1 LAFPLLRGIVAA
13 SSKQETPMARFT
25 ALTPETMTARQREVA
40 ENIASGARS
49 GLRGPF
55 PAWLHSPEMADIM
68 QRAGRFMRWDSSF
81 PARLSELAII
91 ITAKAYEARY
101 EWFAHLP
108 LALQGGLKP
117 EIGEAVRVGQQPR
130 DMAED
135 EAAVYHFCTELHRDK
150 DVTEAAFEKARALF
164 GEKGVAE
171 LLGICGYYAAVG
183 LTLNVARVPLP
194 EGTPDPFG

>member
-1 LAFPLLRGIVAA
+1 M
-13 SSKQETPMARFT
+13 SRFT
-25 ALTPETMTARQREVA
+25 TLTPETMTPRQREVA
-40 ENIASGARS
+40 ESIGAGARS
-49 GLRGPF
+49 GIRGPF
-55 PAWLHSPEMADIM
+55 PAWLHSPDMADAL

-101 EWFAHLP
+101 EWYAHLP
-108 LALQGGLKP
+108 LALKGGLRP
-117 EIGEAVRVGQQPR
+117 EIGEAVRTGMQPK

-135 EAAVYHFCTELHRDK
+135 EAAVYRFCIELHRDRNVS
-150 DVTEAAFEKARALF
+150 DAAFEKAKSLF

-183 LTLNVARVPLP
+183 LTLNVAGVPLP
-194 EGTPDPFG
+194 EGEPDPFG